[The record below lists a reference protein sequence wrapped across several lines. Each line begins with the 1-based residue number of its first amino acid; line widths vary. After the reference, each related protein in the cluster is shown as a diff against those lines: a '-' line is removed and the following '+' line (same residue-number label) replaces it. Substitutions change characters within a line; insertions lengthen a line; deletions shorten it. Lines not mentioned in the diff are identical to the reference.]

1 MKAIELKSIMQ
12 KAIEE
17 YLLPN
22 LEKNGFKWKKGSS
35 CFQRA
40 KNDFEQSI
48 LFFIS
53 PSKYSDDN
61 SIGHINIMIH
71 FNSKDV
77 NKVASELKGA
87 INKFDQIDIV
97 VNVDAGLIVGTHAI
111 DWRPISIDD
120 LNRIFKE
127 EIMSL
132 ILNKIVP
139 FLNERSKIQDLLN
152 DFENKLNYIFWT
164 SNGEVALRAI
174 AMYSIVG
181 KSEIAKKVATDYY
194 LNDETYRTL
203 YKKILSYFELT

>member
-1 MKAIELKSIMQ
+1 MKAIELKNIMQ
-12 KAIEE
+12 KAIED

-22 LEKNGFKWKKGSS
+22 LEKNGFKWKRGSS
-35 CFQRA
+35 RFQRE

-61 SIGHINIMIH
+61 SIGHISIMVR

-77 NKVASELKGA
+77 NNVASTLKGA
-87 INKFDQIDIV
+87 KNKLEQIDII
-97 VNVDAGLIVGTHAI
+97 VNVDLGLIVGSHAI
-111 DWRPISIDD
+111 DWRPLSIDD

-127 EIMSL
+127 DITDL

-139 FLNERSKIQDLLN
+139 FLDERSKIQDLLN
-152 DFENKLNYIFWT
+152 DFENKKSYIFWT

-194 LNDETYRTL
+194 LNDEAYRIL
-203 YKKILSYFELT
+203 YKNVLSYFELV